1 MTALT
6 TEEFITWANR
16 LANLPWPMTLEEFT
30 TTAVKDFGW
39 STTEGKQRF
48 AAIFSYC
55 SEYIFVGKNSD
66 NLVTRCIWAMARV
79 EKGERNQAFRLNDD
93 FVTYAEAGEK
103 EWGGV
108 FKTVAGKS
116 PLRAWRHETESV
128 FELTRTPLGINF
140 AFYSPQG
147 ARYYE

>member
-48 AAIFSYC
+48 AAIAVLKQDVVYRRYGNF
-55 SEYIFVGKNSD
+55 F
-66 NLVTRCIWAMARV
+66 
-79 EKGERNQAFRLNDD
+79 FRM
-93 FVTYAEAGEK
+93 
-103 EWGGV
+103 
-108 FKTVAGKS
+108 
-116 PLRAWRHETESV
+116 
-128 FELTRTPLGINF
+128 
-140 AFYSPQG
+140 
-147 ARYYE
+147 